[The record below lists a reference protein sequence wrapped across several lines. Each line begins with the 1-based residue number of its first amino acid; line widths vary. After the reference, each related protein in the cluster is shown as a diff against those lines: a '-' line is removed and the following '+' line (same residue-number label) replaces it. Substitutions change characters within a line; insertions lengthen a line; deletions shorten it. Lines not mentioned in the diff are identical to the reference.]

1 MPKLRSIVSAV
12 AASDAAAVKAAVV
25 ATTSGKIGGSK
36 SKLEKMHQRLIKN
49 RRLAKG
55 YFFSIAAQASI
66 DECPLWMNRKSKSK
80 KSRHRSNAAVGT
92 TAQRPSSSRNH
103 SISSCKRSIPL
114 AANNSATTKA
124 KTASAEASEQAV
136 VAAASGTDAELSQ
149 PTSGAVVGQPDDDS
163 PESVEEENNVAGNAA
178 MLRTSAVYDRMRQ
191 KLQRPP
197 MRVLRQAS
205 LEASMNLVKL
215 HRHPA
220 QLLRATRQLEAVG
233 TSQMEQILAHRRQS
247 QYLAKAKASRL
258 KKKKKNADEDQQS
271 SAAAPTEGELP
282 HWITFQLRF
291 RRRNAETIWNDFV
304 VHRKGME
311 KQLGDKGLSAVKNT
325 ERYNENFIDLWTH
338 SLSVQSRP
346 FGLLKDLL
354 RPVFTRLGLDSRA
367 DLRVTIGCFANDT
380 RQGGQRTKGVPK
392 TPVPVSMLTP
402 VIELYEAGI
411 TELFVSPWPGFRNG
425 FPERYFDPQLM
436 PKAGQSA
443 ATKPANTSNKN
454 GSLISR
460 FLRESQ
466 LAAARCEQLRNNSDS
481 TLETIVSESD

>member
-163 PESVEEENNVAGNAA
+163 PESVEEENNVAGKNI
-178 MLRTSAVYDRMRQ
+178 
-191 KLQRPP
+191 LQ
-197 MRVLRQAS
+197 
-205 LEASMNLVKL
+205 
-215 HRHPA
+215 
-220 QLLRATRQLEAVG
+220 QL
-233 TSQMEQILAHRRQS
+233 
-247 QYLAKAKASRL
+247 SR
-258 KKKKKNADEDQQS
+258 E
-271 SAAAPTEGELP
+271 
-282 HWITFQLRF
+282 
-291 RRRNAETIWNDFV
+291 
-304 VHRKGME
+304 
-311 KQLGDKGLSAVKNT
+311 
-325 ERYNENFIDLWTH
+325 
-338 SLSVQSRP
+338 
-346 FGLLKDLL
+346 
-354 RPVFTRLGLDSRA
+354 
-367 DLRVTIGCFANDT
+367 
-380 RQGGQRTKGVPK
+380 RQGKWMACV
-392 TPVPVSMLTP
+392 
-402 VIELYEAGI
+402 
-411 TELFVSPWPGFRNG
+411 
-425 FPERYFDPQLM
+425 
-436 PKAGQSA
+436 
-443 ATKPANTSNKN
+443 
-454 GSLISR
+454 
-460 FLRESQ
+460 
-466 LAAARCEQLRNNSDS
+466 
-481 TLETIVSESD
+481 